1 MLIYLFFAGLDNTQV
16 AVEGI
21 ATQKDNDTSNDLIL
35 AQMLQ
40 AKLDKEYNQYLSRQE
55 QHVNRDSKVI
65 FILKLFLLQCS

>member
-65 FILKLFLLQCS
+65 FILKLFLL